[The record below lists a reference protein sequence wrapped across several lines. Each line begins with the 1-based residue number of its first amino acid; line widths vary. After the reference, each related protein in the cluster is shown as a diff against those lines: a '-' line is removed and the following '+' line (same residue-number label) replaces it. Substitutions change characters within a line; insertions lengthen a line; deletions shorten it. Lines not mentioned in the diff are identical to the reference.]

1 MTAPRITHVA
11 AGILLRPDGT
21 FLLGSR
27 PAGKPYAGYWEFP
40 GGKLE
45 AGETGLDALKREL
58 HEEMGIT
65 VTAATPWLVQTFT
78 YPHATVRLQFF
89 RVTGWDGE
97 PQPHEGQSFAWQTP
111 GALNVS
117 PILPANGP
125 ILRGLALP
133 PVLALSQADTLGIDE
148 WLARLDRRLAQPA
161 GQGGLRWLVLRE
173 PQLAAAD
180 YRALATEVLARARLR
195 DCRVLLH
202 GDIELA
208 RELNADGVQLPARIA
223 ASLDRRPRGL
233 DWLGVSAHNADE
245 LAVARRIGAD
255 YALLGHVAE
264 TVSHPGQ
271 TALGWNGF
279 AALTD
284 AGWPFPIYAIGGMG
298 DDDVTTAQVHGGH
311 GVAQLSMAWSKA

>member
-133 PVLALSQADTLGIDE
+133 PVLALSNAAGLGIDA
-148 WLARLDRRLAQPA
+148 WLARLDQRLARPP

-173 PQLAAAD
+173 PQLAADD
-180 YRALATEVLARARLR
+180 YRALATGVLDRCRPHG
-195 DCRVLLH
+195 CRVLLH
-202 GDIELA
+202 GDLA
-208 RELNADGVQLPARIA
+208 LAQQLGADGVHLPARTA
-223 ASLDRRPRGL
+223 AALLRRPRGI
-233 DWLGVSAHNADE
+233 DWLGVSTHDAAE
-245 LAVARRIGAD
+245 LAVAQRVGAD

-264 TVSHPGQ
+264 TASHPGQ
-271 TALGWNGF
+271 PALGWDGF
-279 AALTD
+279 AALTM
-284 AGWPFPIYAIGGMG
+284 AGWPFPVYAIGGMG
-298 DDDVTTAQVHGGH
+298 DDDIATAQAHGGH
-311 GVAQLSMAWSKA
+311 GVAQLSAAWSRA

>member
-27 PAGKPYAGYWEFP
+27 PVGKPYAGYWEFP

-133 PVLALSQADTLGIDE
+133 PVLALSHARGLGIDG
-148 WLARLDRRLAQPA
+148 WLARLDQRLAD
-161 GQGGLRWLVLRE
+161 GLRWLVLRE

-180 YRALATEVLARARLR
+180 YRALATEVLARAHHRG
-195 DCRVLLH
+195 CRVLLH
-202 GDIELA
+202 GDIDLA

-223 ASLDRRPRGL
+223 ATLERRPRGL

-245 LAVARRIGAD
+245 LAVAQRIGAD

-264 TVSHPGQ
+264 TASHPNE
-271 TALGWNGF
+271 APLGWPGF
-279 AALTD
+279 AALAG
-284 AGWPFPIYAIGGMG
+284 AGWPFPIYAIGGMNA
-298 DDDVTTAQVHGGH
+298 DAIATAQVNGGH
-311 GVAQLSMAWSKA
+311 GVAQRSNAWSTR